1 MLLLLIGFEFMSVVS
16 HALMFSMRSDDLS
29 LINNIFGTLLLSLVY
44 MWLADMLREAA
55 REKNPRSAA
64 LALCGMI
71 APFAIGIAPFAM
83 TESMP
88 LWLKIAILKYV
99 PNPVTAEGGI
109 LLILMG
115 VLFHVFRGKRLIQVA
130 IPLVYGL
137 LTYFISDGDA
147 QFLMAFAAIPILMYS
162 GQRRQKAQ
170 KKQGGAFDKYFFYVF
185 YPAHLCLF
193 YIISWH
199 MSN

>member
-1 MLLLLIGFEFMSVVS
+1 MSVVS
-16 HALMFSMRSDDLS
+16 HALMFSMRSDDLA

-44 MWLADMLREAA
+44 MWLADTLREAA
-55 REKNPRSAA
+55 REKNPRLAA

-71 APFAIGIAPFAM
+71 VPLAIGIAPFAM

-109 LLILMG
+109 WLIVMG
-115 VLFHVFRGKRLIQVA
+115 VLFHVFREKRLIQAV
-130 IPLVYGL
+130 IPLAYGL
-137 LTYFISDGDA
+137 LTYFAYNGDA
-147 QFLMAFAAIPILMYS
+147 QSLMAFAAIPILMYS
-162 GQRRQKAQ
+162 GQRGKSGQSGQKRRS
-170 KKQGGAFDKYFFYVF
+170 GTFDKYFFYVF
-185 YPAHLCLF
+185 YPAHLCVF
-193 YIISWH
+193 YIIAWH